1 MEPLESNHAVLID
14 VGLTQ
19 LCIDDGY
26 TVVTQSGEIL
36 NANAKSTNFD
46 DIVEYVQSLPTFS
59 GKTLKITPVPLDRIE
74 GLLEILTQ
82 ANTVTDTENETLLG
96 LRLTALCQ
104 QSVNDGASDIHIEV
118 HRNQTRYLLR
128 IDGLREIMTQFA
140 NGQSATRQGRESGV
154 DLASYVFST
163 LGKQDINEREPA
175 NDSFE
180 VTLIWE
186 GVQKTF
192 EYRAALMPL
201 DRGIKLTL
209 RCLTPRDKPLLL
221 DDMDLPTPYK
231 TELLRSMNQRSGAI
245 VICGPMGSGKS
256 SLIYAMNDTVDST
269 ARCIHALEDPVEFD
283 QKGICKTAVEPNT
296 ETKVG
301 SGIFKD
307 YAFYAK
313 EQLRHDIDVSVFG
326 ELRGHLTAK
335 EYSWK
340 ATTGG
345 LAIATLHTNS
355 AQGVPQTFIEHMG
368 ISPAVVASPDF
379 LRTIIHL
386 KLIRKL
392 CPLCAVPYD
401 KAVQQDSMKEKAEHL
416 KSLLPDDYQSTYL
429 KSHTGCDKCRNKG
442 EKGRVVVMEL
452 IVLDDDDRRYIA
464 TQDYLGWKEALHK
477 KGWPD
482 IRDHAL
488 SRIRDG
494 LVDIASASEQIN
506 DLLPMA
512 AADIYTGMRAAL

>member
-1 MEPLESNHAVLID
+1 MEQLDESHAVLID
-14 VGLTQ
+14 AGLTQ

-36 NANAKSTNFD
+36 NANPHSTNLD
-46 DIVEYVQSLPTFS
+46 NIMEYVQSLPMCS
-59 GKTLKITPVPLDRIE
+59 GQTLTVTPVPLKRIE
-74 GLLEILTQ
+74 VLLEILTQ
-82 ANTVTDTENETLLG
+82 ANSSSDAESETLLG

-118 HRNQTRYLLR
+118 HRKQTRYLQR
-128 IDGLREIMTQFA
+128 IDGLREIMTHFA

-154 DLASYVFST
+154 DLASYIFSS

-192 EYRAALMPL
+192 EYRAALIPL

-221 DDMDLPTPYK
+221 DDMDLPLPYK
-231 TELLRSMNQRSGAI
+231 VELIRAMEQRSGAI

-256 SLIYAMNDTVDST
+256 SLIYAMLDTIDST
-269 ARCIHALEDPVEFD
+269 ARCIHSLEDPVEFD

-313 EQLRHDIDVSVFG
+313 EQLRHDIDIPVFG
-326 ELRGHLTAK
+326 ELRGHSTAK

-345 LAIATLHTNS
+345 LALATLHTNS
-355 AQGVPQTFIEHMG
+355 GQGVPQTFIEHMG

-392 CPLCAVPYD
+392 CPSCAVPYD
-401 KAVQQDSMKEKAEHL
+401 KAVQQGSMQEKAGHL
-416 KSLLPDDYQSTYL
+416 KRLLPDDYQSTYI
-429 KSHTGCDKCRNKG
+429 KSNTGCDKCRNKG

-464 TQDYLGWKEALHK
+464 AQDYLGWKEAMRK

-482 IRDHAL
+482 IREHAL
-488 SRIRDG
+488 SRIRRG

-506 DLLPMA
+506 DLLPIET
-512 AADIYTGMRAAL
+512 ADIYTALREAL